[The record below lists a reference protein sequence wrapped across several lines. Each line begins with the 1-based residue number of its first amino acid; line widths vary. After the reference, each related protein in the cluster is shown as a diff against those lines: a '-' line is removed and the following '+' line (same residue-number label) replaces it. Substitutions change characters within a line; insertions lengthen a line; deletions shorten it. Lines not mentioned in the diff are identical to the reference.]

1 LQVRLIT
8 DVNTFPLPSARRSQ
22 VPVIATLAREM
33 AERRHQDAL
42 VDLSALEAKM
52 DRLVCD
58 CYGLTDEQKELV
70 LFYGK

>member
-1 LQVRLIT
+1 L
-8 DVNTFPLPSARRSQ
+8 NFAGP
-22 VPVIATLAREM
+22 TLYGFGGA
-33 AERRHQDAL
+33 AGSL